1 MPLLNYSRLD
11 AAPVDPRADEVM
23 VEARDGVRLATDIY
37 MPEHGDRHPAVL
49 VRLPYDKSGR
59 YTFMPQIAPMFT
71 DRGYAFVVQDV
82 AGKFRSGGET
92 VPYVREIE
100 DGYDAI
106 EWIVGQ
112 RWSNGTV
119 GMWGDSYYGFTQ
131 WAAVESRHPALRAIV
146 PRVTSADLADMRL
159 GTCAVLDRLHHGSV
173 DRVVHT
179 EVVTVDDQ
187 HPCVRRETQQLTR
200 QSIHDAH
207 TTQLPTAQV
216 LSWARLSP
224 LTRWNQESS
233 IAARHP
239 RTSLVCQLGV
249 LITP

>member
-131 WAAVESRHPALRAIV
+131 WAAVASRHPALRAIV

-159 GTCAVLDRLHHGSV
+159 G
-173 DRVVHT
+173 
-179 EVVTVDDQ
+179 
-187 HPCVRRETQQLTR
+187 
-200 QSIHDAH
+200 I
-207 TTQLPTAQV
+207 
-216 LSWARLSP
+216 
-224 LTRWNQESS
+224 RWDE
-233 IAARHP
+233 
-239 RTSLVCQLGV
+239 GV
-249 LITP
+249 LQLISTRASGAKPNSSLDSRSMTLTLRNCLPLRSFPGRA